1 MNEKY
6 FIVAKDKASLLER
19 MMEAL
24 QGNAH
29 ISFEGN
35 LSKCDFSKI
44 PGASSQET
52 EVLKKITFFPVQD
65 FIVLPLEK
73 EIIRLILYQ
82 VLPNNRFSR
91 DIIHIQIEKNN
102 SLDFGSYDN
111 FHPDCIACSETIS
124 AEFLQSLV
132 TEGTLKSFDPVETP
146 DKSKE

>member
-1 MNEKY
+1 MMNVRYAVVGKN
-6 FIVAKDKASLLER
+6 KAAFLEA

-52 EVLKKITFFPVQD
+52 EVLTRTTLIPELD
-65 FIVLPLEK
+65 FIVLPLANGN
-73 EIIRLILYQ
+73 IPLILEQ
-82 VLPNNRFSR
+82 VLPDNRFSR

-111 FHPDCIACSETIS
+111 FDPDCIACSENIS
-124 AEFLQSLV
+124 KEFLQSLV
-132 TEGTLKSFDPVETP
+132 TKGVLKSFVPAENP
-146 DKSKE
+146 DKPI